1 MIFSLE
7 FMYLLSDSPLKILAE
22 KATGSPLSLFIG
34 KVILPLNK
42 SSKPVLP
49 KLASEASII
58 SLSLYPLFFNSLLR
72 LLLLEARP
80 ILNSSM
86 VFSSR

>member
-1 MIFSLE
+1 MMFSLE

-42 SSKPVLP
+42 SSKPVFP
-49 KLASEASII
+49 DVYK
-58 SLSLYPLFFNSLLR
+58 R
-72 LLLLEARP
+72 Q
-80 ILNSSM
+80 
-86 VFSSR
+86 

>member
-1 MIFSLE
+1 MMFSLE

-42 SSKPVLP
+42 SKRPVLP
-49 KLASEASII
+49 KLARDTSII
-58 SLSLYPLFFNSLLR
+58 SLSLYPLLLSN
-72 LLLLEARP
+72 LLKLLSLEARP
-80 ILNSSM
+80 VLNSSI